1 MIISSKTNRLNSRW
15 LQACVLLCAMVV
27 LPLGIA
33 SAHDYE
39 AVEKQL
45 GEGVEA
51 KMTEIRK
58 KAAAKDKRTTRFF
71 G

>member
-1 MIISSKTNRLNSRW
+1 
-15 LQACVLLCAMVV
+15 MVV